1 MKKKLFLASTLA
13 LSLFTAANA
22 QAAEF
27 TLPWVARSV
36 EDIRAGVIETSE
48 GKTYTIQYGDTLST
62 IATAMD
68 IDLTLLAQVN
78 QISNLDLIFP
88 DTTLKTKYDEN
99 HELVEIEI
107 EQPAASDAQEGDSAT
122 VDVANQE
129 VIMEDQVV
137 PLPEA
142 PAEETTVVTE
152 SSTTETTTE
161 SPNTTTEATTEAPVS
176 ETTTEAPATTEVPT
190 TETPVTEAP
199 VTEAPTT
206 TEAPAEPVVAETPA
220 TTQTPTPVNVNTTG
234 LQPQAAAY
242 MTEIA
247 NLYGITS
254 FSTYRAGDTGDHGKG
269 LAVDFMVPESS
280 ALGDQIAEYTA
291 ANMASRG
298 VSYIIWKQR
307 FYAPFN
313 SIYGP
318 AYTWNLMPDRGSI
331 TENHY
336 DHVHVSFNP

>member
-1 MKKKLFLASTLA
+1 MKKKLFLTSTLA
-13 LSLFTAANA
+13 FSLFTAANA
-22 QAAEF
+22 QANELS
-27 TLPWVARSV
+27 LPWIARSV
-36 EDIRAGVIETSE
+36 EEIRSSVTENQE
-48 GKTYTIQYGDTLST
+48 GKSYTIQYGDTLST

-68 IDLTLLAQVN
+68 IDMALLAQIN

-88 DTTLKTKYDEN
+88 DTVLKTKYDEN
-99 HELVEIEI
+99 HDLVKIEI
-107 EQPAASDAQEGDSAT
+107 EQPAPAASETGNAAT
-122 VDVANQE
+122 VDVENQQ
-129 VIMEDQVV
+129 VIMEDEVV
-137 PLPEA
+137 PLPEIPAEAA
-142 PAEETTVVTE
+142 PATADSPVTE
-152 SSTTETTTE
+152 TPSTE
-161 SPNTTTEATTEAPVS
+161 P
-176 ETTTEAPATTEVPT
+176 PATTETPT
-190 TETPVTEAP
+190 TTATPEPPTVTETPVTTP
-199 VTEAPTT
+199 
-206 TEAPAEPVVAETPA
+206 PA
-220 TTQTPTPVNVNTTG
+220 TSVNVNTTG

-247 NLYGITS
+247 GLYGITS
-254 FSTYRAGDTGDHGKG
+254 FSTYRPGDSGDHGKG

-280 ALGDQIAEYTA
+280 ALGDQIADYTA

>member
-13 LSLFTAANA
+13 LSLFTVANA

-36 EDIRAGVIETSE
+36 EDIRAGVTETSE

-68 IDLTLLAQVN
+68 IDMTLLAQIN

-99 HELVEIEI
+99 YELVEIEI

-161 SPNTTTEATTEAPVS
+161 APVS

-199 VTEAPTT
+199 VTEAPAT
-206 TEAPAEPVVAETPA
+206 TEAPAAPVVAETPA

-269 LAVDFMVPESS
+269 LAVDFIVPESS

>member
-36 EDIRAGVIETSE
+36 EDVRAGVTENSE

-88 DTTLKTKYDEN
+88 ETTLTTKYDEN
-99 HELVEIEI
+99 HDLVEIEI
-107 EQPAASDAQEGDSAT
+107 VQPAASDAQEGDSAT

-142 PAEETTVVTE
+142 PAEETT
-152 SSTTETTTE
+152 
-161 SPNTTTEATTEAPVS
+161 EATTEAPVP

-199 VTEAPTT
+199 AT
-206 TEAPAEPVVAETPA
+206 TEEPA
-220 TTQTPTPVNVNTTG
+220 TTQTPVNVNTTG

-254 FSTYRAGDTGDHGKG
+254 FSTYRAGDSGDHGKG

>member
-1 MKKKLFLASTLA
+1 MKKKLLLASTLA
-13 LSLFTAANA
+13 VSLFTAANA

-27 TLPWVARSV
+27 TIPWVARSV
-36 EDIRAGVIETSE
+36 EDIRAGVTETSE

-88 DTTLKTKYDEN
+88 ETTLTTKYDEN
-99 HELVEIEI
+99 HDLVEIEI
-107 EQPAASDAQEGDSAT
+107 VQPAASDAQEGDSAT

-142 PAEETTVVTE
+142 PAEETT
-152 SSTTETTTE
+152 
-161 SPNTTTEATTEAPVS
+161 EATTEAPVS
-176 ETTTEAPATTEVPT
+176 ETTTETPATTEVPT
-190 TETPVTEAP
+190 TETPVTETP
-199 VTEAPTT
+199 ST
-206 TEAPAEPVVAETPA
+206 TEEPA
-220 TTQTPTPVNVNTTG
+220 TTQTPVNVNTTG

-254 FSTYRAGDTGDHGKG
+254 FSTYRAGDSGDHGKG

>member
-36 EDIRAGVIETSE
+36 EDIRAGVTETSE

-88 DTTLKTKYDEN
+88 ETTLTTKYDES
-99 HELVEIEI
+99 HTLVEIEI
-107 EQPAASDAQEGDSAT
+107 EQPAASDAQEGESAT

-129 VIMEDQVV
+129 VIMEDEVV

-142 PAEETTVVTE
+142 PAEETTV
-152 SSTTETTTE
+152 
-161 SPNTTTEATTEAPVS
+161 ATTEAPVP
-176 ETTTEAPATTEVPT
+176 ETTTETPVITEVPT

-199 VTEAPTT
+199 ST
-206 TEAPAEPVVAETPA
+206 TEEPA
-220 TTQTPTPVNVNTTG
+220 TTQTPVNVNTTG

-254 FSTYRAGDTGDHGKG
+254 FSTYRAGDSGDHGKG

>member
-36 EDIRAGVIETSE
+36 EDVRAGVTETSE

-142 PAEETTVVTE
+142 PAEETTVATTE
-152 SSTTETTTE
+152 VPVPETTTE
-161 SPNTTTEATTEAPVS
+161 TPATTEA
-176 ETTTEAPATTEVPT
+176 PT

-199 VTEAPTT
+199 VTEAPAT
-206 TEAPAEPVVAETPA
+206 TEAPAAPVVAETPA

-269 LAVDFMVPESS
+269 LAVDFIVPESS

>member
-36 EDIRAGVIETSE
+36 EDIRAGVTETSE

-68 IDLTLLAQVN
+68 IDMTLLARIN

-122 VDVANQE
+122 VDVANHE

-142 PAEETTVVTE
+142 PAEETTVATTE
-152 SSTTETTTE
+152 VPVPETTTE
-161 SPNTTTEATTEAPVS
+161 TPATTEA
-176 ETTTEAPATTEVPT
+176 PT

-199 VTEAPTT
+199 VTEAPAT
-206 TEAPAEPVVAETPA
+206 TEAPAAPVVAETPA
-220 TTQTPTPVNVNTTG
+220 TTEAPVTTQTPTPANVNTTG

-242 MTEIA
+242 MNEIA
-247 NLYGITS
+247 GLYGITS
-254 FSTYRAGDTGDHGKG
+254 FSTYRPGDSGDHGKG

-291 ANMASRG
+291 ANMGSRG

>member
-36 EDIRAGVIETSE
+36 EDVRAGVTENSE

-88 DTTLKTKYDEN
+88 ETTLTTKYDEN
-99 HELVEIEI
+99 HDLVEIEI
-107 EQPAASDAQEGDSAT
+107 VQPAASDAQEGDLAT

-142 PAEETTVVTE
+142 PAEETTV
-152 SSTTETTTE
+152 
-161 SPNTTTEATTEAPVS
+161 ATTEAPVP
-176 ETTTEAPATTEVPT
+176 ETTTETPATTEVPT
-190 TETPVTEAP
+190 TETPVTETP
-199 VTEAPTT
+199 ST
-206 TEAPAEPVVAETPA
+206 TEEPA
-220 TTQTPTPVNVNTTG
+220 TTQTPVNVNTTG

-254 FSTYRAGDTGDHGKG
+254 FSTYRAGDSGDHGKG

>member
-36 EDIRAGVIETSE
+36 EDIRAGVTETSE

-68 IDLTLLAQVN
+68 IDMTLLARIN

-142 PAEETTVVTE
+142 PAEETTVATTE
-152 SSTTETTTE
+152 VPVPETTTE
-161 SPNTTTEATTEAPVS
+161 TPATTEA
-176 ETTTEAPATTEVPT
+176 PT

-199 VTEAPTT
+199 VTEAPAT
-206 TEAPAEPVVAETPA
+206 TEAPAAPVAAETPA

-254 FSTYRAGDTGDHGKG
+254 FSTYRPGDSGDHGKG

>member
-36 EDIRAGVIETSE
+36 EDVRAGVTENSE

-88 DTTLKTKYDEN
+88 ETTLTTKYDEN
-99 HELVEIEI
+99 HDLVEIEI
-107 EQPAASDAQEGDSAT
+107 VQPAASDAQEGDSAT

-161 SPNTTTEATTEAPVS
+161 SPTTTTEATTEAPVS

-199 VTEAPTT
+199 VTEAPAT
-206 TEAPAEPVVAETPA
+206 TEAPAAPVVAETPT

-269 LAVDFMVPESS
+269 LAVDFIVPESS

>member
-36 EDIRAGVIETSE
+36 EDIRAGVTETSE

-68 IDLTLLAQVN
+68 IDMALLAQIN

-161 SPNTTTEATTEAPVS
+161 APVS

-199 VTEAPTT
+199 VTEAPAT
-206 TEAPAEPVVAETPA
+206 TEAPAAPVVAETPA

-269 LAVDFMVPESS
+269 LAVDFIVPESS

>member
-22 QAAEF
+22 QTAEF

-36 EDIRAGVIETSE
+36 EDIRAGVTETSE

-68 IDLTLLAQVN
+68 IDLTLLAQIN

-152 SSTTETTTE
+152 SSTTETITE
-161 SPNTTTEATTEAPVS
+161 SPTTTTEATTEAPVS

-199 VTEAPTT
+199 VTEAPAT
-206 TEAPAEPVVAETPA
+206 TEAPAAPVVAETPA

-269 LAVDFMVPESS
+269 LAVDFIVPESS

>member
-1 MKKKLFLASTLA
+1 MKKKLLLASTLA
-13 LSLFTAANA
+13 VSLFTTANA

-36 EDIRAGVIETSE
+36 EDVRAGVTETSE

-142 PAEETTVVTE
+142 PAEETTVA
-152 SSTTETTTE
+152 TTEVPVPET
-161 SPNTTTEATTEAPVS
+161 TTEAPVT
-176 ETTTEAPATTEVPT
+176 EVPVTEAPATTEAPAAPVV
-190 TETPVTEAP
+190 TETPATTEAP
-199 VTEAPTT
+199 V
-206 TEAPAEPVVAETPA
+206 

-254 FSTYRAGDTGDHGKG
+254 FSTYRPGDSGDHGKG

>member
-1 MKKKLFLASTLA
+1 MKKKLLLASTLA
-13 LSLFTAANA
+13 VSLFTTANA

-36 EDIRAGVIETSE
+36 EDVHAGVTETSE

-88 DTTLKTKYDEN
+88 ETTLTTKYDEN
-99 HELVEIEI
+99 HDLVEIEI
-107 EQPAASDAQEGDSAT
+107 VQPAASDAQEGDLAT

-142 PAEETTVVTE
+142 PAEETT
-152 SSTTETTTE
+152 
-161 SPNTTTEATTEAPVS
+161 EATTEAPVS
-176 ETTTEAPATTEVPT
+176 ETTTETPATTEVPT
-190 TETPVTEAP
+190 TETPVTETP
-199 VTEAPTT
+199 ST
-206 TEAPAEPVVAETPA
+206 TEEPA
-220 TTQTPTPVNVNTTG
+220 TTQTPVNVNTTG

-254 FSTYRAGDTGDHGKG
+254 FSTYRAGDSGDHGKG

>member
-36 EDIRAGVIETSE
+36 EDIRAGVTETSE

-68 IDLTLLAQVN
+68 IDMTLLAQIN

-142 PAEETTVVTE
+142 PAEETTVATTE
-152 SSTTETTTE
+152 VPVPETTTE
-161 SPNTTTEATTEAPVS
+161 TPATTEA
-176 ETTTEAPATTEVPT
+176 PT

-199 VTEAPTT
+199 VTEAPAT
-206 TEAPAEPVVAETPA
+206 TEAPAAPVVAETPA

-254 FSTYRAGDTGDHGKG
+254 FSTYRAGDTGDHGTG
-269 LAVDFMVPESS
+269 LAVDFIVPESS

>member
-36 EDIRAGVIETSE
+36 EDIRAGVTETSE

-68 IDLTLLAQVN
+68 IDMTLLAQIN

-142 PAEETTVVTE
+142 PAEETTVATTE
-152 SSTTETTTE
+152 VPVPETTTE
-161 SPNTTTEATTEAPVS
+161 TPATTEA
-176 ETTTEAPATTEVPT
+176 PT

-199 VTEAPTT
+199 VTEAPAT
-206 TEAPAEPVVAETPA
+206 TEAPAAPVAAETPA

-254 FSTYRAGDTGDHGKG
+254 FSTYRPGDSGDHGKG

-313 SIYGP
+313 SLYGP

>member
-36 EDIRAGVIETSE
+36 EDIRAGVTETSE

-88 DTTLKTKYDEN
+88 ETTLTTKYDES
-99 HELVEIEI
+99 HTLVEIEI
-107 EQPAASDAQEGDSAT
+107 EQPAASDAQEGESAT

-129 VIMEDQVV
+129 VIMEDEVV

-142 PAEETTVVTE
+142 PAEETTV
-152 SSTTETTTE
+152 
-161 SPNTTTEATTEAPVS
+161 ATTEAPVP
-176 ETTTEAPATTEVPT
+176 ETTTETPVITEVLT

-199 VTEAPTT
+199 ST
-206 TEAPAEPVVAETPA
+206 TEEPA
-220 TTQTPTPVNVNTTG
+220 TTQTPVNVNTTG

-269 LAVDFMVPESS
+269 LAVDFIVPESS

>member
-1 MKKKLFLASTLA
+1 MKKKLLLASTLA
-13 LSLFTAANA
+13 VSLFTAANA

-36 EDIRAGVIETSE
+36 EDIRAGVTETSE

-68 IDLTLLAQVN
+68 IDMTLLAQIN

-142 PAEETTVVTE
+142 PAEETTVATTE
-152 SSTTETTTE
+152 VPVPETTTE
-161 SPNTTTEATTEAPVS
+161 TPATTEA
-176 ETTTEAPATTEVPT
+176 PT

-199 VTEAPTT
+199 VTEAPAT
-206 TEAPAEPVVAETPA
+206 TEAPAAPVVAETPA

-254 FSTYRAGDTGDHGKG
+254 FSTYRAGDSGDHGKG

>member
-1 MKKKLFLASTLA
+1 
-13 LSLFTAANA
+13 
-22 QAAEF
+22 
-27 TLPWVARSV
+27 V
-36 EDIRAGVIETSE
+36 EDVRAGVTETSE

-88 DTTLKTKYDEN
+88 ETTLTTKYDEN
-99 HELVEIEI
+99 HDLVEIEI
-107 EQPAASDAQEGDSAT
+107 VQPAASDAQEGDSAT

-142 PAEETTVVTE
+142 PAEETT
-152 SSTTETTTE
+152 
-161 SPNTTTEATTEAPVS
+161 EATTEAPVS
-176 ETTTEAPATTEVPT
+176 ETTTETPATTEVPT
-190 TETPVTEAP
+190 TETPVTETP
-199 VTEAPTT
+199 ST
-206 TEAPAEPVVAETPA
+206 TEEPA
-220 TTQTPTPVNVNTTG
+220 TTQTPVNVNTTG

-254 FSTYRAGDTGDHGKG
+254 FSTYRAGDSGDHGKG

>member
-1 MKKKLFLASTLA
+1 MKKKLLLASTLA
-13 LSLFTAANA
+13 VSLFTAANA

-27 TLPWVARSV
+27 TIPWVARSV
-36 EDIRAGVIETSE
+36 EDIRAGVTETSE

-78 QISNLDLIFP
+78 QINNLDLIFP
-88 DTTLKTKYDEN
+88 DTTLKTKYNEN
-99 HELVEIEI
+99 HDLIEIEI
-107 EQPAASDAQEGDSAT
+107 EQPAASDTQGGDSAT

-129 VIMEDQVV
+129 VIMEDEVV

-142 PAEETTVVTE
+142 PAEETTEATTE
-152 SSTTETTTE
+152 VPVPETTTE
-161 SPNTTTEATTEAPVS
+161 TPTITEA
-176 ETTTEAPATTEVPT
+176 PT

-199 VTEAPTT
+199 ATEAPIT
-206 TEAPAEPVVAETPA
+206 TEAPAAPVVAETPA
-220 TTQTPTPVNVNTTG
+220 TTEAPVTTQTPAPVNVNTTG

-242 MTEIA
+242 MNEIA
-247 NLYGITS
+247 GLYGITS
-254 FSTYRAGDTGDHGKG
+254 FSTYRPGDSGDHGKG

>member
-1 MKKKLFLASTLA
+1 MKKKLLLASTLA
-13 LSLFTAANA
+13 VSLFTTANA

-36 EDIRAGVIETSE
+36 EDVRAGVTETSE

-88 DTTLKTKYDEN
+88 ETTLTTKYDEN
-99 HELVEIEI
+99 HDLVEIEI
-107 EQPAASDAQEGDSAT
+107 VQPAASDAQEGDSAT

-142 PAEETTVVTE
+142 PAEETT
-152 SSTTETTTE
+152 
-161 SPNTTTEATTEAPVS
+161 EATTEAPVS
-176 ETTTEAPATTEVPT
+176 ETTTETPATTEVPT
-190 TETPVTEAP
+190 TETPVTETP
-199 VTEAPTT
+199 ST
-206 TEAPAEPVVAETPA
+206 TEEPA
-220 TTQTPTPVNVNTTG
+220 TTQTPVNVNTTG

-254 FSTYRAGDTGDHGKG
+254 FSTYRAGDSGDHGKG

-291 ANMASRG
+291 SNMASRG

>member
-36 EDIRAGVIETSE
+36 EDIRAGVTETSE

-68 IDLTLLAQVN
+68 IDMTLLAQIN

-99 HELVEIEI
+99 YELVEIEI

-142 PAEETTVVTE
+142 PAEETTVATTE
-152 SSTTETTTE
+152 VPVPETTTE
-161 SPNTTTEATTEAPVS
+161 TPATTEA
-176 ETTTEAPATTEVPT
+176 PT

-199 VTEAPTT
+199 VTEAPAT
-206 TEAPAEPVVAETPA
+206 TEAPAAPVVAETPA

-269 LAVDFMVPESS
+269 LAVDFIVPESS

>member
-36 EDIRAGVIETSE
+36 EDIRAGVTETSE

-68 IDLTLLAQVN
+68 IDMTLLAQIN

-142 PAEETTVVTE
+142 PAEETTVATTE
-152 SSTTETTTE
+152 VPVPETTTE
-161 SPNTTTEATTEAPVS
+161 TPATTEA
-176 ETTTEAPATTEVPT
+176 PT

-199 VTEAPTT
+199 VTEAPAT
-206 TEAPAEPVVAETPA
+206 TEAPAAPVVAETPT

-269 LAVDFMVPESS
+269 LAVDFIVPESS

>member
-36 EDIRAGVIETSE
+36 EDIRAGVTETSE

-68 IDLTLLAQVN
+68 IDMTLLAQIN

-161 SPNTTTEATTEAPVS
+161 SPTTTTEAPVS

-199 VTEAPTT
+199 AAP
-206 TEAPAEPVVAETPA
+206 VATETPA

-254 FSTYRAGDTGDHGKG
+254 FSTYRPGDSGDHGKG